1 MGKIPGLFVVLLWMV
16 GCQNSSMPGQGLE
29 VVSTF
34 PDGSVKVDRM
44 YNTTE
49 GVKVAYYER
58 EYHPGGQL
66 FKEGPLKNDKPDG
79 LWKSY
84 FQNSTLWS
92 EGEFDE
98 GVRNGLTRTYHDNG
112 HLYYEGYYTFGVKDS
127 LWKFWNAEGTL
138 IKEVDFSK
146 K

>member
-1 MGKIPGLFVVLLWMV
+1 MRKIPGLFVVLLWLV
-16 GCQNSSMPGQGLE
+16 GCQNNSMPGQGLE
-29 VVSTF
+29 VVTTF

-44 YNTTE
+44 YHTPQ
-49 GVKVAYYER
+49 GVKMAYYER
-58 EYHPGGQL
+58 EYYPGGQL

-92 EGEFDE
+92 EGEFNE

-112 HLYYEGYYTFGVKDS
+112 HLYYEGYYTLGVKDS

>member
-1 MGKIPGLFVVLLWMV
+1 MRKLPGLFVVLFWLV
-16 GCQNSSMPGQGLE
+16 GCQNNSMPGQGLE
-29 VVSTF
+29 VVTTF

-44 YNTTE
+44 YHTPE
-49 GVKVAYYER
+49 GVKMAYYER

-92 EGEFDE
+92 EGEFNE

-112 HLYYEGYYTFGVKDS
+112 SLYYEGYYTLGVKDS
-127 LWKFWNAEGTL
+127 LWKFWNAQGTL